1 MKLVKPITCRKCKG
15 SGTFMRAS
23 GMPDYCSWCVGAGVV
38 EGDKATNDR
47 REALQAEAT
56 RVYPLIQALA
66 RKAPIF
72 NRTFSTSAAFDAL
85 AILADKEPDR
95 YAKAIASLD
104 AGHPRVVQ
112 ALSDYFFANR
122 PPATR
127 PGKDQP

>member
-1 MKLVKPITCRKCKG
+1 MTMVKPITCRKCKG
-15 SGTFMRAS
+15 SGTFIRAS
-23 GMPDYCSWCVGAGVV
+23 GMPDHCWPCLGAGVV
-38 EGDKATNDR
+38 EGDRATNDAR
-47 REALQAEAT
+47 KARQAELT

-66 RKAPIF
+66 RKVPIF
-72 NRTFSTSAAFDAL
+72 NRTFSTSAASDAL
-85 AILADKEPDR
+85 TILADKEPAR

-122 PPATR
+122 APEKR